1 MPFGVKNGPPTYQKV
16 VTKAFCEYINVF
28 MEIFLDDFIV
38 FNDLSTHL
46 KKLKKCFLICKEYG
60 ISLNLEKCAFMVYSR
75 SILGFVVSKEGKT
88 PIFKSYDVN
97 IFRLKKIKLNSSYSN
112 SLYNIL

>member
-16 VTKAFCEYINVF
+16 VTKTFCEYINVF
-28 MEIFLDDFIV
+28 MKIFLDDFIV

-60 ISLNLEKCAFMVYSR
+60 ISLNLEKCAFMVCSR
-75 SILGFVVSKEGKT
+75 SILRFIVSKEGKT
-88 PIFKSYDVN
+88 SDP
-97 IFRLKKIKLNSSYSN
+97 KKIEVIIKVLVPKTP
-112 SLYNIL
+112 